1 MKIEKSKTSNFLSQE
16 PFAFLRKDQLME
28 INRNE
33 LRKNARKQLKGNWL
47 WVIGLLIIPGIIN
60 LLLEYVTNYIWTGSF
75 NTDNLFLVSWWR
87 GLGWSIF
94 TIITGL
100 IATMIAWGVQ
110 YATLAF
116 RDTGEKPN
124 IFKAM
129 FSSFTNGYFSKTFLT
144 SLLTTLFTFFWGL
157 LLIIPGII
165 KRFSYAMA
173 PYIMKD
179 MIDSKHEMT
188 VTEAISESR
197 KVMKGN
203 KTTLFII
210 WLTFNIWYFIIG
222 LAGIIIAF
230 LSLKPFSKPML
241 ADIAFQALF
250 TFLIAIILIAIIN
263 FLLSLY
269 LQPYYRQTVANF
281 YRTLVGDKYLKK
293 EEN

>member
-1 MKIEKSKTSNFLSQE
+1 
-16 PFAFLRKDQLME
+16 ME
-28 INRNE
+28 INRKE

-179 MIDSKHEMT
+179 MIDSKYEMT
-188 VTEAISESR
+188 ATEAISESR

-210 WLTFNIWYFIIG
+210 WLTFNIWYFITG

-250 TFLIAIILIAIIN
+250 AFLIAIILIAIIN

>member
-75 NTDNLFLVSWWR
+75 NTDNLFLVSWWL

>member
-47 WVIGLLIIPGIIN
+47 WVIGLLIILGIIN

-173 PYIMKD
+173 PYIMKN